1 MFVESKSLQS
11 KLVEFSRIHRDV
23 LDSLRV
29 LYDQNIRYGLYAGSY
44 VSLITANRT
53 SLDIDLLIA
62 DEDFGKILSIF
73 PQVIHKKKSY
83 GEFIYLDESEL
94 VEMMAHAF
102 VEVDKFK
109 YPFRLTDLAF
119 KNSEDYVVDDI
130 HIRLLNPAD
139 TILLKSML
147 QRGESVGK
155 HDIED
160 IVALSKYASIDKQYL
175 MQRIEESNANDPRVT
190 ELLKSLS
197 II

>member
-1 MFVESKSLQS
+1 MESKSLQT

-44 VSLITANRT
+44 VSLVSANRI
-53 SLDIDLLIA
+53 SPDIDLLVA

-102 VEVDKFK
+102 VQVANSK

-119 KNSEDYVVDDI
+119 KNSDDYVVDDV

-147 QRGESVGK
+147 QRGESEGK

-160 IVALSKYASIDKQYL
+160 IEALSKYASIDKQYL
-175 MQRIEESNANDPRVT
+175 MQRIEESNANEPRVT
-190 ELLKSLS
+190 ELLKSLN